1 VLAAGLALAASVTW
15 GCADFFGGFFSRRL
29 TVAVVVFVGQGAALG
44 AVLLAAWAV
53 GGVQARGVEIG
64 VLAGVFGGVGLAAYY
79 RALATGTMSI
89 VAPIAACGALVSV
102 GLALAEGER
111 PPLLSFG
118 GALLA
123 IAGAVVASLR
133 ERRKGEANRQAIV
146 FALVTAVM
154 FGMLLYVL
162 GRASNEGGALS
173 ALLGSRAGSLGILLV
188 WLLAV
193 RPPFRLGRPL
203 VMLAVALAGTMA
215 AAANGLYGAAA
226 ERGLISIASV
236 IASLYPLMTVLLAHV
251 VLGERIAQVQKLG
264 IAAAMTGVAIS
275 VLGAS
280 GA

>member
-154 FGMLLYVL
+154 FGMLLYLL

>member
-1 VLAAGLALAASVTW
+1 MLAAGLALAASVTW

-89 VAPIAACGALVSV
+89 VAPIAACGAIVSV

>member
-1 VLAAGLALAASVTW
+1 MLAAGLAFAASVTW
-15 GCADFFGGFFSRRL
+15 GCADFFGGLFSRRL

-44 AVLLAAWAV
+44 AVLLVAWAS
-53 GGVQARGVEIG
+53 GDVQARGVEIG
-64 VLAGVFGGVGLAAYY
+64 IVAGLFGGVGLVAYY

-111 PPLLSFG
+111 PSLLSLG
-118 GALLA
+118 GVLLA

-133 ERRKGEANRQAIV
+133 ERRKGEANRQAIL
-146 FALVTAVM
+146 FALVTAFM
-154 FGMLLYVL
+154 FGLLLYVL
-162 GRASNEGGALS
+162 GRASDEGGALS
-173 ALLGSRAGSLGILLV
+173 ALLGSRAGSLGILLI

-203 VMLAVALAGTMA
+203 VMLAIALAGTMA
-215 AAANGLYGAAA
+215 AFANGLYGAAA

-251 VLGERIAQVQKLG
+251 VLGERIAQVQKVG

-275 VLGAS
+275 VLGVS
-280 GA
+280 GS

>member
-1 VLAAGLALAASVTW
+1 VLAAGLAFAASVTW
-15 GCADFFGGFFSRRL
+15 GCADFFGGLFSRRL
-29 TVAVVVFVGQGAALG
+29 TVAVVILVGQGAALG
-44 AVLLAAWAV
+44 AVLLVAWIA

-64 VLAGVFGGVGLAAYY
+64 VVAGLFGAVGLAAYY

-111 PPLLSFG
+111 PSLLSLG

-123 IAGAVVASLR
+123 ITGAVVASLR

-146 FALVTAVM
+146 FALVTAFM

-162 GRASNEGGALS
+162 GRASDEGGALS
-173 ALLGSRAGSLGILLV
+173 ALLGSRAGSLGVLLV

-193 RPPFRLGRPL
+193 RPSFRLGRPL
-203 VMLAVALAGTMA
+203 VMLALAGTMA
-215 AAANGLYGAAA
+215 AFANGLYGAAA

-236 IASLYPLMTVLLAHV
+236 IASLYPLMTVALAHV
-251 VLGERIAQVQKLG
+251 VLGERIAQVQKVG

-275 VLGAS
+275 VLGVS
-280 GA
+280 GS